1 MKINSGVPMEQI
13 RSKQCELMPN
23 VKLMEEG
30 LKDAFAWYLDNQD
43 KVTKKDY
50 IKYID
55 ENSYKRRR

>member
-1 MKINSGVPMEQI
+1 MEQI